1 MVQIKTITTGASEQE
16 VIFDKFNFLKG
27 AKDTIYVWVR
37 NFGENDIYMSDRS
50 GIVAD
55 GDDVIKLSAGS
66 VGMVTTA
73 VDNKIYILGAS
84 TLECHA
90 QFFAE
95 CPFRGVGSGG
105 GGGGS
110 GSNYLGKT
118 TTPLTDGSTTNP
130 ITINGQSVMAKKGNV
145 AIYNKQE
152 FIFDGIEWNAFGDD
166 SGLGDLAFK
175 DTATGTFTPAGTV
188 SAPTFTTHAVPLH
201 VSGLPE
207 GTVSISPTTTS
218 VTGITSVGT
227 LPVFTYDSATENL
240 SYTPGTLPTAD
251 TTATVMT
258 GATATFDGSTLT
270 SIGSVTE
277 VDAINAPAFT
287 GTEGSVTVS

>member
-1 MVQIKTITTGASEQE
+1 MVQIKTITTGASEEE

-37 NFGENDIYMSDRS
+37 NLGDADIYMSDHP
-50 GIVAD
+50 GVTAAA
-55 GDDVIKLSAGS
+55 DDVIKLSAGS
-66 VGMVTTA
+66 VGLVTTA

-105 GGGGS
+105 GGGG
-110 GSNYLGKT
+110 GRDNYIGKT
-118 TTPLTDGSTTNP
+118 TTPLTDGATTNP
-130 ITINGQSVMAKKGNV
+130 ITINGQSVMAKKGNI

-152 FIFDGIEWNAFGDD
+152 FIFDGTEWNAFGDD

-175 DTATGTFTPAGTV
+175 DTAAGTFTPAGTI
-188 SAPTFTTHAVPLH
+188 SAPTFTTHTVPVQ

-227 LPVFTYDSATENL
+227 LPIFTYDPATENL

-258 GATATFDGSTLT
+258 GASASFTGQTLT
-270 SIGSVTE
+270 SNGSITG
-277 VDAINAPAFT
+277 VDAINAPTFT